1 MAHQLSLCAAAQPA
15 PDTLLQSAA
24 RLKGWHSGEGVLRCI
39 RWACTI
45 AFSCCRAGMKDL
57 ENVRCLIRQ
66 ACVDAFEKLYNEKAV
81 RSWTEKVQDD
91 IFSASL
97 QLMDLATAKLEQ
109 VSQC

>member
-1 MAHQLSLCAAAQPA
+1 
-15 PDTLLQSAA
+15 
-24 RLKGWHSGEGVLRCI
+24 
-39 RWACTI
+39 
-45 AFSCCRAGMKDL
+45 MKDL

-66 ACVDAFEKLYNEKAV
+66 ACVDAFEKLFNEKAV

-109 VSQC
+109 VSQSLMRTSQSRHQHASSVAWPQPS